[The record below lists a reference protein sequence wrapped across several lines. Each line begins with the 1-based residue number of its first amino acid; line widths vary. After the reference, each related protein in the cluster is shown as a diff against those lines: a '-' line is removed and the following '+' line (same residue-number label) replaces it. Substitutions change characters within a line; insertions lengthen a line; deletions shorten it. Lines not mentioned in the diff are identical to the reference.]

1 MAANF
6 FRQTNK
12 LIDANVIGPASVHDW
27 SCAVSEFVSL
37 YLLPALSREKV
48 QVSGALIRMPRHRRR
63 RIMQRDKARLI

>member
-37 YLLPALSREKV
+37 SLSLA
-48 QVSGALIRMPRHRRR
+48 GALKRES
-63 RIMQRDKARLI
+63 AGVWGSY